1 MKKSRSQNRASRRR
15 EKLKAVLSFFL
26 LAPEFWLL
34 VSVLLHSSALIP
46 HPSFML
52 LPQPLL
58 F

>member
-1 MKKSRSQNRASRRR
+1 MKKSRSQNRASRR

-34 VSVLLHSSALIP
+34 VSVLLHLSALIP